1 MTTLTEKTLFS
12 IYGVSIEHPKDW
24 KIFFNPKRTF
34 DYTTGFFCIE
44 DYIPKKGAQ
53 VSLSINWEKV
63 PGDNESFARQYCDNI
78 LMQYQRQMK
87 KAPFQV
93 ETMEVIDFMDGKAAY
108 IVSEYRAS
116 PGLVKKKTDGSVRT
130 MQLAFYDEN
139 SGRAVVSSVIGLPDK
154 VAEEEDFLRELVF
167 SVRCASH
174 EP

>member
-1 MTTLTEKTLFS
+1 
-12 IYGVSIEHPKDW
+12 
-24 KIFFNPKRTF
+24 
-34 DYTTGFFCIE
+34 
-44 DYIPKKGAQ
+44 
-53 VSLSINWEKV
+53 
-63 PGDNESFARQYCDNI
+63 
-78 LMQYQRQMK
+78 MQYQRQMK

-154 VAEEEDFLRELVF
+154 VTEEEDFLRELVF